1 MTGKKFPENLGSMV
15 CSNIHL
21 ETTKTEILFFLT
33 LSLGRCLCLTGNF
46 PLSDGSFPLQNSS
59 YSQVKTG
66 FLVSVCV
73 LASAL
78 SRFFYLQCMK
88 NFCVYMCI
96 IIIPHLHSP
105 LIRYSDG
112 YMTLYLLIYPMIE
125 INADTIC
132 LISSSSNAVTERVIS
147 SVA

>member
-1 MTGKKFPENLGSMV
+1 MV

-21 ETTKTEILFFLT
+21 QTTKTEILLFFLT
-33 LSLGRCLCLTGNF
+33 LSLGRCLCLTSNF

-59 YSQVKTG
+59 YSQVKNRLPG
-66 FLVSVCV
+66 FSVSLPQLCHM
-73 LASAL
+73 
-78 SRFFYLQCMK
+78 FFLLTVH
-88 NFCVYMCI
+88 FTSEWRTFVYMCI
-96 IIIPHLHSP
+96 IIIPHLSSP

-112 YMTLYLLIYPMIE
+112 YMTLYLLMYPVIE

-132 LISSSSNAVTERVIS
+132 LISSSSNAVTERVSS